1 MGEFYINTQAI
12 TGQSGR
18 LVEVGSSINGVKS
31 KVAGV
36 ASGLS
41 SIGLG
46 SLSSALEAIQTKLMM
61 QVNTTDT
68 LSTTLSRIVLKY
80 IAAESEIM
88 GIPFYLNPDYIAAF
102 VTTAENSFGIMQNE
116 RDALIGYY
124 SGDYCTYGEAD
135 DDGFILWSESDWRED
150 CFSYSY
156 HRSHG
161 WRDVEFSFG
170 PSNDLF
176 DEYHP
181 NEYYYDDD
189 LHNDYVNDY
198 ENRRRE
204 TVHLIEAGSC
214 RSNSLLHDTV
224 SVAGEYGTLDTTYD
238 VLRLDSQINAWGGL
252 FDKNGNFAPGF
263 GGKIGASLSVL
274 SVKVEGL
281 LGNDYLGVYGKAGVD
296 VGKVSLEA
304 AFSAGLVDADGKWN
318 PSAGVKLNAEAIA
331 AQVNGSAG
339 LRVMG
344 TDIGVSGSVGVGIG
358 AHANI
363 GVIDGK
369 VSVDIGAYLGVGA
382 SASFEIDFSD
392 TYDTIVGAYNDVTDY
407 FSNNSPSD
415 MWNDFTDSVSDGWN
429 DFTDTVSDGWNDFTD
444 SVSDGWDSFTGG
456 VSDAWDTATSWLPW

>member
-46 SLSSALEAIQTKLMM
+46 SMSSALEAIQTKLML

-102 VTTAENSFGIMQNE
+102 LTTAENSMAIMQNE
-116 RDALIGYY
+116 QEALTGYY
-124 SGDYCTYGEAD
+124 SGIYYEYGEVGGYTWGGMASWEDDGVAYTGSCGWGYIDSDSSVGPSFDLMDDYHQNERYLD
-135 DDGFILWSESDWRED
+135 DDI
-150 CFSYSY
+150 
-156 HRSHG
+156 
-161 WRDVEFSFG
+161 
-170 PSNDLF
+170 
-176 DEYHP
+176 
-181 NEYYYDDD
+181 
-189 LHNDYVNDY
+189 HNDYVNDF
-198 ENRRRE
+198 ENRRPE
-204 TVHLIEAGSC
+204 TVHLIELDATLSE
-214 RSNSLLHDTV
+214 SLFHGGISAESAYASGEASFDFLKYEAEATV
-224 SVAGEYGTLDTTYD
+224 
-238 VLRLDSQINAWGGL
+238 WGGL
-252 FDKNGNFAPGF
+252 WDKDGNFAPGF
-263 GGKIGASLSVL
+263 GAEAGASFSVF
-274 SVKVEGL
+274 SANAEGR
-281 LGNDYLGVYGKAGVD
+281 LGTDYLGVYGEAGVE
-296 VGKVSLEA
+296 VGKVSAEVA
-304 AFSAGLVDADGKWN
+304 ATFGLVDADGKWN
-318 PSAGVKLNAEAIA
+318 PSVGVEASLEAVA
-331 AQVNGSAG
+331 AQASGSAG
-339 LRVMG
+339 VRVMG
-344 TDIGVSGSVGVGIG
+344 TDIGATGSVGVGIG

-415 MWNDFTDSVSDGWN
+415 IWN

-444 SVSDGWDSFTGG
+444 TVSDGWDSFTGG
-456 VSDAWDTATSWLPW
+456 VSDAWDTVTGWFSW